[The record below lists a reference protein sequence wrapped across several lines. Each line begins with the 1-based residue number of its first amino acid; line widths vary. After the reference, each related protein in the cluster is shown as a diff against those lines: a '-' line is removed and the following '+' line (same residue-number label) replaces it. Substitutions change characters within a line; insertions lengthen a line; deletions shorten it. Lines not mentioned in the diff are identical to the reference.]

1 MKKTLLFL
9 FSLFS
14 ISFAYAQDG
23 TLDSNFANPNI
34 TPHITAITK
43 QPDGKLLV
51 ATDFPYHGS
60 TSRGLV
66 RLHPD
71 GSLDNS
77 FSVSSLNL
85 SNSVTDIH
93 VLPDNKIIITG
104 GFNTA
109 FGATA
114 SAICRLNS
122 DGSLDSSF
130 NTGTSIG
137 TNGLFITK
145 CILQSDGKII
155 AVGNFKLYNG
165 QSRRGVMRINT
176 DGSLDVTFNP
186 GTGYGLDDDQISTI
200 TMQLDG
206 KIILGGHFSQFN
218 GVTVNNI
225 VRLNS
230 NGSIDTSFNNGGIG
244 FIDPQVSVA
253 DIKIQNDGKIIVAGT
268 FSKYNGITKNNLVR
282 LNSNGSL
289 DNSFAPN
296 IIYDIPNPGFDP
308 IRGSLGQVDIQ
319 DDGKIII
326 CGRFH
331 EINGE
336 TKNNLARLN
345 SDGSVDCSFHTLTY
359 NSVYVASVGFDLLDN
374 NKIIMYGSYTSLDGI
389 PKNGIALLNN
399 NGGINNIQANNDS
412 VTTVTG
418 TPLNYNGILN
428 NDFVNGNPAGVTNII
443 ISQISPQISGITL
456 NTTTG
461 ILSISS
467 TVLPGTYLLKYKIC
481 TFDSCSKC
489 STATVTITVNPQ
501 TIDAVNDN
509 FSGTPIDYLT
519 GGVTP
524 SLLTNDIVNG
534 AAANPADVILTLT
547 NNGGVAGASINANGG
562 INIPVG
568 TLMNTYTLQYSICLI
583 SNPSICDT
591 ASVTVTVADRVITTP
606 EIAFAIRA
614 NTTVFESQL
623 QSTGKII
630 ICGPFTKYNNVDA
643 KHLVRLNTDLTQD
656 TTFPALGSLPHPPE
670 DFKVLPNDKIIAVGT
685 FTSINGTP
693 TPRGIA
699 RLNANGTVDTSFNA
713 GGTGID
719 TNDRIISCAVQ
730 SDGKILL
737 GGGYIHSYNGVPTRN
752 MIRLNNDG
760 TLDTSFVYPYTYDP
774 STFSSIYKIVVQ
786 PDGKIL
792 VSGNRSFASDALGNY
807 IGQPHLFRLN
817 TDGSLDLT
825 FTTTVVEATDRDSS
839 VCSTCIAPIQ
849 NIVLQPDGKIIIV
862 GAFASFHGVIRKN
875 NIVRLNSNGTLD
887 ATFQTNKASLTSDRV
902 IKDAV
907 VEPSGKIII
916 GGEFTTYNRASVN
929 KLVRLNANG
938 TVDATFSPGDGPTHA
953 NNYPGTVFDLNRQAD
968 GKVIVSGSFSH
979 YNNISATNITR
990 IAPEIPGSQARGNG
1004 IQLWNTE
1011 KEIGNNVQTTIG
1023 EISIYPNPS
1032 SGIFS
1037 VDLTQSKEP
1046 YTTIMVYNA
1055 LGQKVYQTNSVPES
1069 VNEIDL
1075 SNLPD
1080 GYYYAQITGGKSS
1093 VQKVL
1098 IKK

>member
-9 FSLFS
+9 ILILYGIRMDAQCWKS
-14 ISFAYAQDG
+14 ISTGTSHCLALREDGTIWGWARNDAFQLGSATSSITSNIPIQIGSDTDWSSICATLQTSYAIKTDG
-23 TLDSNFANPNI
+23 TLWGWGANPAYYGSLPLFVTIPTQLGTANNWKIISGNHQHQLAIKTDGTLWSWGPRSSGNQYGQLGNGTI
-34 TPHITAITK
+34 TPSDIPT
-43 QPDGKLLV
+43 QV
-51 ATDFPYHGS
+51 GS
-60 TSRGLV
+60 AS
-66 RLHPD
+66 D
-71 GSLDNS
+71 W
-77 FSVSSLNL
+77 
-85 SNSVTDIH
+85 
-93 VLPDNKIIITG
+93 
-104 GFNTA
+104 A
-109 FGATA
+109 MA
-114 SAICRLNS
+114 SAGTLYSLALKTDGTLWAWGLNDNGQLGAPPASPGTYYTPVKIGTDNDWIAISAGEGHSHAIKS
-122 DGSLDSSF
+122 DGSLWSWGLNDNGQLGDGTLVNKNSPIRIGMANDWKLVTGSGRSTFAIKNNGDLYAWGDNLVGTLGDGTNIDRLTPVHISPGTAWKNISGEFGFSLGLKQDNTLFATGTNDPSF
-130 NTGTSIG
+130 PYLGNGTSINSKVFVAV
-137 TNGLFITK
+137 TANCSLIT
-145 CILQSDGKII
+145 SII
-155 AVGNFKLYNG
+155 
-165 QSRRGVMRINT
+165 
-176 DGSLDVTFNP
+176 
-186 GTGYGLDDDQISTI
+186 
-200 TMQLDG
+200 
-206 KIILGGHFSQFN
+206 
-218 GVTVNNI
+218 
-225 VRLNS
+225 
-230 NGSIDTSFNNGGIG
+230 
-244 FIDPQVSVA
+244 
-253 DIKIQNDGKIIVAGT
+253 
-268 FSKYNGITKNNLVR
+268 
-282 LNSNGSL
+282 
-289 DNSFAPN
+289 
-296 IIYDIPNPGFDP
+296 
-308 IRGSLGQVDIQ
+308 
-319 DDGKIII
+319 
-326 CGRFH
+326 
-331 EINGE
+331 
-336 TKNNLARLN
+336 
-345 SDGSVDCSFHTLTY
+345 
-359 NSVYVASVGFDLLDN
+359 
-374 NKIIMYGSYTSLDGI
+374 
-389 PKNGIALLNN
+389 
-399 NGGINNIQANNDS
+399 ANNDS
-412 VTTVTG
+412 G
-418 TPLNYNGILN
+418 TALNGLASTPITNVLT
-428 NDFVNGNPAGVTNII
+428 NDTFNGNPATFSNVTL
-443 ISQISPQISGITL
+443 SFTSSTHSGITL
-456 NTTTG
+456 NTLTG
-461 ILSISS
+461 AVNVSAA
-467 TVLPGTYLLKYKIC
+467 VPVGTYTLNYQIC
-481 TFDSCSKC
+481 QTTSLSNCDN
-489 STATVTITVNPQ
+489 ATVTITVNPQ

-591 ASVTVTVADRVITTP
+591 ASVIVTVADRVITTP
-606 EIAFAIRA
+606 EIIFAIRA

-643 KHLVRLNTDLTQD
+643 RHLVRLNTDLTQD

-719 TNDRIISCAVQ
+719 SNSRIISCAVQ

-737 GGGYIHSYNGVPTRN
+737 GGGFIFSYNGATTRN
-752 MIRLNNDG
+752 MIRLNSDG
-760 TLDTSFVYPYTYDP
+760 TLDTSFVYPYTFNP
-774 STFSSIYKIVVQ
+774 NRFGSIHKIVLQ

-792 VSGNRSFASDALGNY
+792 VTGNNSMSVDAFGNA
-807 IGQPHLFRLN
+807 IGQPHIFRLN
-817 TDGSLDLT
+817 SDGSLDTT
-825 FTTTVVEATDRDSS
+825 FTTTFLESYFRDTNF
-839 VCSTCIAPIQ
+839 CSTCINPIQ

-862 GAFASFHGVIRKN
+862 GVFVNFHDVRRKN
-875 NIVRLNSNGTLD
+875 NIVRLNSDGTLD
-887 ATFQTNKASLTSDRV
+887 TTFQTNKASTTSNRV

-907 VEPSGKIII
+907 IEPSGKIII
-916 GGEFTTYNRASVN
+916 GGEFTVYNGATAN
-929 KLVRLNANG
+929 KLIRLNANG